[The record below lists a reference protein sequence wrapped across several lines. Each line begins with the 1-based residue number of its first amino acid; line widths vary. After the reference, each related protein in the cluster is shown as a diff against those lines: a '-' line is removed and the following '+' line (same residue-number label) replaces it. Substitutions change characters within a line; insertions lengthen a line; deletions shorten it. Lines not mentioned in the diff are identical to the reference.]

1 MSRSLASRLLQIL
14 RNFLLDIRY
23 QRRFLGGTVPTKFKQ
38 LGAQETA
45 NSDYDALPQLFA
57 HPAIWEG
64 KRKFSAEN
72 AIVDVG
78 CGKGRVINWLLSQG
92 FSGRIIGV
100 ELDPDIAQ
108 STSARLRTYANV
120 SIIQADVIQHMP
132 ADASVFYLYNP
143 FDRAVIERFK
153 QRVEQTY
160 RDKRVAVIY
169 YNSCHLDAFRGD
181 SAWTIHPVQLENCAA
196 HPSAVLIFG
205 SANQQRS
212 AVKMAG

>member
-1 MSRSLASRLLQIL
+1 MLSHRLVSNMSESPLQTLTHVILHSCPHFYCLYMSKSVAWRPLQIL

-64 KRKFSAEN
+64 SRKFSPEH

-92 FSGRIIGV
+92 FRGRIIGV

-108 STSARLRTYANV
+108 STSARLKTYANV
-120 SIIQADVIQHMP
+120 SVVQADVLHEM
-132 ADASVFYLYNP
+132 
-143 FDRAVIERFK
+143 
-153 QRVEQTY
+153 
-160 RDKRVAVIY
+160 
-169 YNSCHLDAFRGD
+169 
-181 SAWTIHPVQLENCAA
+181 
-196 HPSAVLIFG
+196 
-205 SANQQRS
+205 
-212 AVKMAG
+212 